1 MTLHIFNPEHDIALA
16 SGLENFTAPHAGRQL
31 RHDLGFLPALW
42 ATDGDCVLVDDAELA
57 KTSMQKLA
65 VAARK
70 HLGARAFDNFSIDF
84 LQPGARRVADCDSV
98 EPWGWDAAL
107 CARLRRM
114 GVGDALLPGDEQLR
128 EIREWSHRRTSI
140 WLLKHLLD
148 DGVATAISQCPLND
162 ESLGGKS
169 YSIMQP
175 FDQRP
180 LPEEFSSVDEAW
192 STLACRF
199 RGGVVKAPW
208 SSSGRGVRFFVKND
222 DKTEANVKAWAR
234 GVIARQGSVV
244 VEPYYKKVKDFGMEF
259 EARADGKVYY
269 QGLSLFQTANGAYTG
284 NIVATERRKWE
295 MMSRYFPAEQLYSV
309 KEHICHHLTTL
320 LQGRYQ
326 GPLGVDMMVVYAE
339 GGFLLHPCVE
349 VNLRR
354 TMGHVALAL
363 APVDDDLMGVMRIT
377 YADGCYKMG
386 IEALKGVKGE

>member
-1 MTLHIFNPEHDIALA
+1 MRSFFRNFARKNSMKLHIFNPEHDIALA
-16 SGLENFTAPHAGRQL
+16 SGLANFTAPHAGRQL

-70 HLGARAFDNFSIDF
+70 HLGSRAFDNFSIDF
-84 LQPGARRVADCDSV
+84 LQPGARHVAACDSV

-114 GVGDALLPGDEQLR
+114 GVDGALLPGDEQLR

-140 WLLKHLLD
+140 WLLKQLFD
-148 DGVATAISQCPLND
+148 DGVATFGL
-162 ESLGGKS
+162 
-169 YSIMQP
+169 
-175 FDQRP
+175 RP
-180 LPEEFSSVDEAW
+180 LPEEFSSTDEAW
-192 STLACRF
+192 AALANRF

-208 SSSGRGVRFFVKND
+208 SSSGRGVRFVVNAD
-222 DKTEANVKAWAR
+222 DKTDANVKAWAR

-386 IEALKGVKGE
+386 IEAFTPPYLV